1 MITDDKSL
9 DTKTDQQIVG
19 LCRTHNL
26 NLFMYLRVRLLYG
39 IIPGDLRSCL
49 TTAMR
54 ERDSAQETNSHNH
67 THKIQDTDPR

>member
-1 MITDDKSL
+1 MITDDKFL
-9 DTKTDQQIVG
+9 DTKTDRQIAG
-19 LCRTHNL
+19 LCRAHNL

-54 ERDSAQETNSHNH
+54 EGDSAQENNRHNH
-67 THKIQDTDPR
+67 TQINTKR